1 MIPGKVTEQLTLET
15 ISRHIKDKKVT
26 RSNQHGFIKEQSCLT
41 NLMNFCDEMNDVI
54 AEGRAVDMVY
64 LNFSKAFDTASHK
77 ILMKHGLDER
87 TARWIEN

>member
-1 MIPGKVTEQLTLET
+1 MEQPTLET
-15 ISRHIKDKKVT
+15 ISRHIKDKKVI

-41 NLMNFCDEMNDVI
+41 NLMNFCDEMIDLV

-64 LNFSKAFDTASHK
+64 LNFSKAFDTVSHK
-77 ILMKHGLDER
+77 ILVKYGLDER